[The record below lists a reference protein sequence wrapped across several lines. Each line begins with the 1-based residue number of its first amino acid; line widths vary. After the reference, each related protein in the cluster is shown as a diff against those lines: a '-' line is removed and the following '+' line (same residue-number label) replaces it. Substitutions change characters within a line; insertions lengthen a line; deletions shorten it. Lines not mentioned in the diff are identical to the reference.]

1 MISQETLHDLYNA
14 HSRELFIYILG
25 LVHDHETA
33 EDLLQDVFVRLI
45 RYSMKKTPDM
55 THIRAMLFRIA
66 RNASIDYL
74 RRKETVRFEPIDS
87 EHTAQREDSAGEALE
102 LDDLQRIIDE
112 HLSGFD
118 EISRSVFTMRVELEY
133 TYGEIAELL
142 GISERTAKR
151 KMKAVLVSL
160 GDSLEKKGYTFSA
173 IPVALL
179 LYFIRYIL

>member
-1 MISQETLHDLYNA
+1 MIPQETLHDLYDA
-14 HSRELFIYILG
+14 HNRELFIYILG
-25 LVHDHETA
+25 LVHDHDTA

-45 RYSMKKTPDM
+45 QYSIKKTPDM
-55 THIRAMLFRIA
+55 TNIRAMLFRIA

-102 LDDLQRIIDE
+102 LDDLQRIIAE
-112 HLSGFD
+112 HLSRFD
-118 EISRSVFTMRVELEY
+118 EVSRSVFTMRVELEY

-151 KMKAVLVSL
+151 KMKALLVSL
-160 GDSLEKKGYTFSA
+160 SDTLEKDGYTFSV
-173 IPVALL
+173 ISVALL
-179 LYFIRYIL
+179 LYFIRYII